1 MSEKDYALIE
11 RYLRQQ
17 LSEQE
22 QREFEAQLAVDKA
35 LQEEVI
41 LHEKALAALNF
52 RGLSD
57 LKQKLQQRE
66 VIHTLAK
73 QKRQQRLWVGLLFLL
88 SLVLMLIYWLWV
100 KTGSPAELDSAVPQ
114 APRVRP
120 QNKPEQ
126 SIPPDTSP
134 VIQPPTPAQAP
145 IAQRRI
151 NTQELFAEAF
161 QPYSDASLNPN
172 VRDDQNLSPFEQF
185 LQFYWNQQ
193 YQLAL
198 QSFEKLDQ
206 VLQTNDDVLFLKAN
220 ALLATGQIDAA
231 QSIFRA
237 MITRNESRF
246 CPAAEWYLALCLVK
260 KEELLLAKKQL
271 QGISSKTDH
280 PYQKAAV
287 DLLEQL
293 HRSSNW

>member
-1 MSEKDYALIE
+1 MSEKDYELIE

-100 KTGSPAELDSAVPQ
+100 KTGSPAELDSAAPQ
-114 APRVRP
+114 APRVHP

-134 VIQPPTPAQAP
+134 VIQQPTPAQAP

-220 ALLATGQIDAA
+220 ALLATGQSKAA
-231 QSIFRA
+231 QAGFESILEHK
-237 MITRNESRF
+237 TSRF
-246 CPAAEWYLALCLVK
+246 VPQVNWYLALCYLKNGDIKLTK
-260 KEELLLAKKQL
+260 KILNQISTDNPHHKHALSLLKQI
-271 QGISSKTDH
+271 GK
-280 PYQKAAV
+280 
-287 DLLEQL
+287 
-293 HRSSNW
+293 